1 MRVCLREMRVSVR
14 LSSQLH
20 CSALEHQRCSSVGE
34 KKRGGGNGAMREG
47 GVTSSQHMV
56 KSSVAKM

>member
-1 MRVCLREMRVSVR
+1 VRVCLREMRVSVR

-47 GVTSSQHMV
+47 GVTSSQQ
-56 KSSVAKM
+56 